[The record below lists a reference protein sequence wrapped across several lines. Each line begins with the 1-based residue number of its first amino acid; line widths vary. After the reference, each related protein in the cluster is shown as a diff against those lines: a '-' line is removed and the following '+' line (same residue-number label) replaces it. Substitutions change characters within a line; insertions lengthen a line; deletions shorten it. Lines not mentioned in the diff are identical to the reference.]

1 MRVLVYFLTCFVL
14 LSCSS
19 KPIGNAVKE
28 EMVLKEIV
36 YLRTEGLMLLEKLV
50 DSCPSDDDCVIG
62 AKMLNFYS
70 ESQPNLVVLCENK
83 KLNLSLSAYE
93 EISNEVEALVEDSAS
108 YYEYILEKLLNNLH
122 YQKEIYLR
130 ILQDSELNS
139 LHDYTLDSYLQMV
152 CFIEDYKNIITDT
165 YKQN

>member
-1 MRVLVYFLTCFVL
+1 MRVLVYFLTSFVL

-19 KPIGNAVKE
+19 KPKDNVVKE
-28 EMVLKEIV
+28 EMVLEEIV

-50 DSCPSDDDCVIG
+50 DHCPSDDDCMIG

-83 KLNLSLSAYE
+83 KLNLSLTAYE

-108 YYEYILEKLLNNLH
+108 YYEHILEKLLSNLH

-139 LHDYTLDSYLQMV
+139 LHYYTLDSYLQMV
-152 CFIEDYKNIITDT
+152 CFIEDYKNLITDT